1 MGSGAS
7 PLAMTTRSSKNT
19 VAHDAGLSR
28 TKRRPGRQRG
38 PPGGTVG
45 RLSEVL
51 LIKFGVGRT

>member
-19 VAHDAGLSR
+19 VARDVGLGR
-28 TKRRPGRQRG
+28 TERRPGRQRG
-38 PPGGTVG
+38 PPDATGW
-45 RLSEVL
+45 RLSELL